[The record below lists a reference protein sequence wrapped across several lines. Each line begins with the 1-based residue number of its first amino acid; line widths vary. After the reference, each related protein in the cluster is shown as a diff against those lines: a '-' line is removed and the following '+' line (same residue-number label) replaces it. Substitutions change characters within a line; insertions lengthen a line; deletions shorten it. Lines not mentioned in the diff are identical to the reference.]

1 MVQCNSGQIFS
12 WSFNTS
18 LKCFIS
24 SVSFPIS
31 LFREVFSCSRDSYSW
46 KERKKKSLLIVKTFL
61 SVLPPW
67 VYSCNCRKTA
77 WFLIATCKML
87 RKDRHSLGAGTGQ
100 VLYDPCPDHTLIP
113 SVALKTRRC
122 CWSLGVPRSPGLQA
136 WVAASS
142 WWPLP
147 APGCLCREGPSR
159 AALHCQ
165 GRENEST
172 DCR

>member
-24 SVSFPIS
+24 SVSFTIS

-46 KERKKKSLLIVKTFL
+46 KERKKKNKSLLIVKTFF

-67 VYSCNCRKTA
+67 VYSCNCRKA
-77 WFLIATCKML
+77 WFLIATCKMQT
-87 RKDRHSLGAGTGQ
+87 KDRHGLGAGTER
-100 VLYDPCPDHTLIP
+100 VLHDLCPDHAVILFA
-113 SVALKTRRC
+113 ALKTRRC
-122 CWSLGVPRSPGLQA
+122 RWPSEVPSSPGLQV
-136 WVAASS
+136 WVAVSP

-147 APGCLCREGPSR
+147 ASGPPLLGR
-159 AALHCQ
+159 ADPALHCQ
-165 GRENEST
+165 SRENEST
-172 DCR
+172 ECR